1 MLTQNE
7 NNRVTLTGRG
17 TPAGELM
24 RRFWQPAALVD
35 ELPRDRPAVAVD
47 LMGEKLVLFRDDK
60 GNYGLI
66 DRQCPHRGADLCF
79 GRLENG
85 GIRCPF
91 HGWLFDVNGACLE
104 QPAEPEDSQF
114 YKKIHHISYPCFE
127 RSGMIFA
134 YLGPGEP
141 PDFPHF
147 DCFAAPPAYTFAFK
161 GHIEANWLQALE
173 VGIDPSHASFLH
185 RFFEDADD
193 PVDGYGQQ
201 FRDSTEEIPVTKLMR
216 ENVRPEIAIEN
227 TNSGFRIFSKR
238 DLENL
243 GVHMRVTNLA
253 FPNAIIIPMSNDITI
268 SQWHV
273 PVTEVECYWYAIFT
287 AFEEKVDKKAMRDQR
302 EELYTLPNYKP
313 KRNRSNN
320 WGYDPEEQK
329 NKTFTGMGSD
339 INVHDNWAVESPG
352 RVFDRSKEHLGT
364 TDKAIIAYR
373 RMLLKAIKDVEEGKE
388 IPFIANANSM
398 TGPVAVD
405 TIGSVDKSDKWWL
418 EIDRLRRLKS
428 PWARKI

>member
-7 NNRVTLTGRG
+7 NNRVTETGRG

-35 ELPRDRPAVAVD
+35 ELSGDRPAVAVE
-47 LMGEKLVLFRDDK
+47 LMGEKLVLFRDD
-60 GNYGLI
+60 NENFGLL

-79 GRLENG
+79 GRLEGG

-104 QPAEPEDSQF
+104 QPAEPEGSQF
-114 YKKIHHISYPCFE
+114 YKKIQHISYPCIE
-127 RSGMIFA
+127 RSGIIFS
-134 YLGPGEP
+134 YLGPGDP
-141 PDFPHF
+141 PNLPNF
-147 DCFAAPPAYTFAFK
+147 DCFTAPPAYTFAFK

-173 VGIDPSHASFLH
+173 VGIDPAHASFLH
-185 RFFEDADD
+185 RFFEDTDPADS
-193 PVDGYGQQ
+193 YGQQ

-216 ENVRPEIAIEN
+216 ENVRPELDLEN

-238 DLENL
+238 DLENH

-273 PVTEVECYWYAIFT
+273 PVTDTECYWYAIFT

-302 EELYTLPNYKP
+302 EELYNIPDYKP
-313 KRNRSNN
+313 RRNRSNN

-329 NKTFTGMGSD
+329 HKTFTGMGSD
-339 INVHDNWAVESPG
+339 INVHDNWAIESPG
-352 RVFDRSKEHLGT
+352 RIFDRRKEHLAT

-373 RMLLKAIKDVEEGKE
+373 RMLLKAIKDVEDGKK
-388 IPFIANANSM
+388 IPFNTNAKLM

-405 TIGSVDKSDKWWL
+405 TIGSDDHSGKWWL
-418 EIDRLRRLKS
+418 DYDRRRRLKS